1 MFFYLTTH
9 HRVYQQNGKVVD
21 VLCCCVARWQPCHA
35 SATCATSPCFS
46 LRRRCLRPRPDQV
59 IHGRLM
65 GNVYSGNHRKAAR
78 CEQAARCL
86 RHWGGACSRTQC
98 CCITSSSVHA
108 QAIPLREGAVFCVC
122 HEPHLS
128 TWKPTPA
135 PALAAAACELLR
147 HTLYSDE
154 YPQSC
159 AFLQL
164 LTRVF
169 CRLLSSLVPYAP
181 PCAGLAHRY
190 GGPADKRLV
199 AWLCQHGS
207 KQALHSKHG
216 PTVRALLPRRP

>member
-1 MFFYLTTH
+1 MCRTAAECMSM
-9 HRVYQQNGKVVD
+9 G
-21 VLCCCVARWQPCHA
+21 CVARWQPCHA

-46 LRRRCLRPRPDQV
+46 LRHRCLRPRPDQV
-59 IHGRLM
+59 HGRLM

-86 RHWGGACSRTQC
+86 PCGGVSAAAVT
-98 CCITSSSVHA
+98 TSSVHA

-169 CRLLSSLVPYAP
+169 CRLLSSPVPYAP

-190 GGPADKRLV
+190 GGPADQDLYV
-199 AWLCQHGS
+199 
-207 KQALHSKHG
+207 
-216 PTVRALLPRRP
+216 

>member
-1 MFFYLTTH
+1 MTQRR
-9 HRVYQQNGKVVD
+9 RVPAEWKSRRCSVLLCGKV
-21 VLCCCVARWQPCHA
+21 ATMPHQRNMCH
-35 SATCATSPCFS
+35 TSPCFS
-46 LRRRCLRPRPDQV
+46 LRHRCLRPRPDQV
-59 IHGRLM
+59 HGRLM

-86 RHWGGACSRTQC
+86 RCHWGGVCSRTQC

-190 GGPADKRLV
+190 IHRVELY
-199 AWLCQHGS
+199 
-207 KQALHSKHG
+207 
-216 PTVRALLPRRP
+216 